1 MAIATIEQIRDD
13 IKKETF
19 IVFLQDNYFN
29 IYEYSHGKYIY
40 RECIPQLCAINFND
54 LYLLSS
60 DRDRPYQSKVCCLC

>member
-1 MAIATIEQIRDD
+1 MKKYLHYSIYNKNFFQFIELRDD

-29 IYEYSHGKYIY
+29 IYEYSYGKYIY

-54 LYLLSS
+54 LYLLT
-60 DRDRPYQSKVCCLC
+60 QLT